1 MDAIRSHAAG
11 PTKAAVNKSEV
22 VSTDS
27 ALCVDLLKV
36 GALSMKEID
45 KLIGELQRAHDYI
58 KYEGERLQSQASRYA
73 HLSRT
78 AFTSVK
84 VVSEGLSKW
93 REDASPLPNQ
103 ATASD
108 PN

>member
-1 MDAIRSHAAG
+1 M
-11 PTKAAVNKSEV
+11 
-22 VSTDS
+22 DS
-27 ALCVDLLKV
+27 ALCADLLKA

-78 AFTSVK
+78 AFASVK

-108 PN
+108 PS

>member
-78 AFTSVK
+78 AFASVK
-84 VVSEGLSKW
+84 IVSEGLSMW

-108 PN
+108 PS

>member
-27 ALCVDLLKV
+27 ALCVDLLKA
-36 GALSMKEID
+36 GALSMKEIE
-45 KLIGELQRAHDYI
+45 KLIGELQRAQDYI
-58 KYEGERLQSQASRYA
+58 KYEGERLQSQATRYA
-73 HLSRT
+73 HLNRT
-78 AFTSVK
+78 AFASVK